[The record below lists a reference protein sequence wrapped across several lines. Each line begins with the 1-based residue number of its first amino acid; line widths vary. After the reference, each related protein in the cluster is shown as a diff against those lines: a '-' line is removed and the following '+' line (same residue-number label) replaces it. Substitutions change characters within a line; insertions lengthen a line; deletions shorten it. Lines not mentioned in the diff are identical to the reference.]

1 MSPAKIVVNERTGT
15 IVMGKDVR
23 ISPVAILHGNLSVE
37 IQTVLQ
43 VSQPGPL
50 SQGKTE
56 VVPEVNRA
64 REGRAHEERRVEAG
78 RNGGGIGSRAHRHRI
93 FRPRHHRDSAKPARA
108 GALDAELEVI

>member
-1 MSPAKIVVNERTGT
+1 MPEFIAAMEELRVDVDALAKIVVNERTGT

-56 VVPEVNRA
+56 VVPEVNVRA
-64 REGRAHEERRVEAG
+64 KDATPKAVVLQQGATIEEWCG
-78 RNGGGIGSRAHRHRI
+78 H
-93 FRPRHHRDSAKPARA
+93 
-108 GALDAELEVI
+108 